1 MRGAKATSSFS
12 VSAITAFIL
21 ILSSANVSLYAQVK
35 SNPDSLAKVYNN
47 TGVDFAIAGDYEQAS
62 TFFLKS
68 LRIRESLPNY
78 PKFKLANGYINLAN
92 LKMELSYL
100 DSALFYYN
108 KSEQLLLDVQT
119 EITAIQNLGVLH
131 IQKGSCLTYM
141 QNYADAILYIRKGIS
156 ILQRDSI
163 NNNSKIIQS
172 YQKLSGT
179 YLLSGNKLEA
189 LQSVRRG
196 YELAQKSN
204 YPLQGNLASALAT
217 CLHVNNRFS
226 EAIKY
231 FLVAEQL
238 LLKLKSNRA
247 EELIGLYT
255 NLALSYW
262 KENEFEKAKLCFL
275 KANNC
280 IQPKIPFNRVVG
292 YFLKNFAGFAYKN
305 GDIEKSDSLFSLCIS
320 LNIKKAEVPNHN
332 AEEALQYYF
341 PSLAA
346 QCFVGLGDVYR
357 SKSLAQKNNQ
367 YAKLAMDAY
376 RQSLEIVDALKNNI
390 DDESDKLWLDD
401 NYHTIYLKAIQQ
413 SILIADESSDNIDF
427 AIRTSSKAK
436 ASVLHQAIAKE
447 KGVASTGVP
456 ADLLK
461 KEQQLRLTANR
472 LLELLHEEKAKE
484 QVSPK
489 HLQNLEDRLFNTQ
502 REWKELLGTIE
513 RSYPKYFSLKYDN
526 SSVSIAQLQQ
536 KISKKQVVIDYIL
549 IDSLLLSFAITK
561 GGVEW
566 RSEKIDTVFFTQ
578 LAAFIEEL
586 NPTSFEQLSKY
597 NLNRYANAA
606 FYLYQKLVEPYS
618 TLISGKEIIVVPHKQ
633 LASVPFCAL
642 ITEKPNNPR
651 GYYSLA
657 YLVKSTPIS
666 YFPSTKLFYTSTHRR
681 PLLYVNA
688 ISFAPE
694 YAEGFNSFE
703 FSTLLNRQ
711 NYSDLPGAEK
721 ESKEISKIF
730 NGLQVMGKDVS
741 EQYFKEHVFK
751 YDVLHLAMHT
761 YIDEGNPLF
770 SKLVFA
776 TSPDTIDD
784 GLLNT
789 YEIYGIRLKCR
800 LAIIS
805 ACRSG
810 DGRLLQG
817 EGILS
822 LARGFQ
828 YAGCPSLIA
837 AQWRIDDFSGADV
850 IASFAKNIKKGMSV
864 SNALQLAQT
873 GFIANADPLRSHPYF
888 WASYQLIGN
897 NAPIY
902 YSTQVVVMFWVLL
915 LLLLAPA
922 GYFLTRRIRNRNLK
936 RIE

>member
-1 MRGAKATSSFS
+1 MRGAKATSSFF

-35 SNPDSLAKVYNN
+35 SNPDSLAKAYNN
-47 TGVDFAIAGDYEQAS
+47 TGVDLAIAGDYEQAS

-68 LRIRESLPNY
+68 LKIRESIENY
-78 PKFKLANGYINLAN
+78 PKYKLANSYINLAN

-108 KSEQLLLDVQT
+108 KSEQLLSDVQT
-119 EITAIQNLGVLH
+119 EITAIQTLGVLH

-179 YLLSGNKLEA
+179 YLLSGNKFEA

-196 YELAQKSN
+196 YELAQKSS
-204 YPLQGNLASALAT
+204 YPLQGNLASALAI
-217 CLHVNNRFS
+217 CLHVNGRFS

-238 LLKLKSNRA
+238 LLKLKSNKA

-262 KENEFEKAKLCFL
+262 KENEFEKAKNCFL
-275 KANNC
+275 KANNY
-280 IQPKIPFNRVVG
+280 IQPDAPFNRAVG

-305 GDIEKSDSLFSLCIS
+305 GDIEKSDSLFSLCIA
-320 LNIKKAEVPNHN
+320 LNIKKAEIPNHN
-332 AEEALQYYF
+332 GEEALQYYF
-341 PSLAA
+341 PSLAG

-390 DDESDKLWLDD
+390 DDESDKLWLAD

-413 SILIADESSDNIDF
+413 SILIAGESSDNIDF
-427 AIRTSSKAK
+427 AIRISSRAK
-436 ASVLHQAIAKE
+436 ASVLHQAQARE
-447 KGVASTGVP
+447 KRVASTGVP
-456 ADLLK
+456 ADLIK

-484 QVSPK
+484 KVSPK
-489 HLQNLEDRLFNTQ
+489 HLQNLEDRLFSTQ
-502 REWKELLGTIE
+502 REWKELIGMVE
-513 RSYPKYFSLKYDN
+513 KKYPKYYSLKYDRAT
-526 SSVSIAQLQQ
+526 VSLAQLQQ
-536 KISKKQVVIDYIL
+536 KLSKKQVLIDYIL
-549 IDSLLLSFAITK
+549 TDSLLLSFAITK
-561 GGVEW
+561 NEVEW
-566 RSEKIDTVFFTQ
+566 KSEKIDTVFFNQ
-578 LAAFIEEL
+578 LSAFIEEL
-586 NPTSFEQLSKY
+586 NPRSFEKLNKH
-597 NLNRYANAA
+597 NLNRYADAA
-606 FYLYQKLVEPYS
+606 FYLYQKLVEPFS
-618 TLISGKEIIVVPHKQ
+618 SLVCGKEIVVVPHQK
-633 LASVPFCAL
+633 LTSVPFCAL
-642 ITEKPNNPR
+642 VTERPNNPR

-657 YLVKSTPIS
+657 YLVNTTPFS
-666 YFPSTKLFYTSTHRR
+666 YFPSTKLFYTSEYRR
-681 PLLYVNA
+681 PLLNVNA

-694 YAEGFNSFE
+694 YSDSLNSFE

-711 NYSDLPGAEK
+711 QFSDLPGAEK
-721 ESKEISKIF
+721 ESKDISHIF
-730 NGLQVMGKDVS
+730 KGYQATGTNVS
-741 EQYFKEHVFK
+741 EQYFKENVYR
-751 YDVLHLAMHT
+751 YDLVHLAMHT
-761 YIDEGNPLF
+761 YIDERNPLF

-776 TSPDTIDD
+776 SSPDTIDD

-789 YEIYGIRLKCR
+789 YEIYGIKLKCR

-810 DGRLLQG
+810 DGSILQG

-828 YAGCPSLIA
+828 YAGCPALIA

-850 IASFAKNIKKGMSV
+850 MASFAKNIKKGMSV
-864 SNALQLAQT
+864 SRALQLAQS

-888 WASYQLIGN
+888 WASYQLVGA

-902 YSTQVVVMFWVLL
+902 YSPFVIVALWIFLL
-915 LLLLAPA
+915 LPLAVVGYLLV
-922 GYFLTRRIRNRNLK
+922 RNIRKRKLK
-936 RIE
+936 RPE